1 LAHVDV
7 SSSVLASKRA
17 AYVAAT
23 TDHEVR
29 DDTAYG
35 SCHSEPL
42 SFEAFE
48 AFAHSVWRIEERQE
62 PLQVTRV
69 EDLSPSV
76 QERFFEDAGAAA
88 RWVTPPEP
96 RPPAFVGT
104 SGPVAFLDVKDEALV
119 RLIALH
125 EIAHLLVD
133 TEDAALG
140 HERAWA
146 EAYSQLIER
155 HLSPELGALWRVHF
169 QWWWQKANEHI
180 ARDPNWL
187 A

>member
-1 LAHVDV
+1 MDV
-7 SSSVLASKRA
+7 SSSALASKRA

-23 TDHEVR
+23 ADHAVR

-35 SCHSEPL
+35 SYHSETL

-48 AFAHSVWRIEERQE
+48 AFAHSVWTTEHRQE

-69 EDLSPSV
+69 EDLPLTV
-76 QERFFEDAGAAA
+76 QERFFEVAGAAA
-88 RWVTPPEP
+88 RWVPPPEP
-96 RPPAFVGT
+96 RPRAFVGT
-104 SGPVAFLDVKDEALV
+104 SGSVAFLDVKDEALV

-125 EIAHLLVD
+125 EIAHLFVD

-140 HERAWA
+140 HVREWA
-146 EAYSQLIER
+146 VAYSQLIER
-155 HLSPELGALWRVHF
+155 HLSPELSALWQAHF
-169 QWWWQKANEHI
+169 RWWWQKANEHI